1 VTAPDASSEARYVR
15 ICNALWD
22 VLSCTREGRQR
33 VLDALPPYE
42 RVVLAET
49 AGPAIELELV
59 RRRKTMST
67 VLLPIFPVT
76 YFAFVAREGADGVLR
91 LLESRAWRERRPQP
105 GSSFPPAAST
115 SEAFVQYLDVI
126 GWPARQYHW
135 VREAFAFERAYL
147 FGGPTPPG
155 RRIDGATVRLAES
168 AWVAEASFDVPAM
181 GQALLEQGRC
191 DPWEDALALLKP
203 PPAPH
208 AVLCVPRAG
217 RIRRVRLSG
226 PALAALRWVWDGAVA
241 VPHGAVARPGF
252 LRMRDAGLVQTAAS

>member
-1 VTAPDASSEARYVR
+1 MTAPDASGAVRYVR

-22 VLSCTREGRQR
+22 MLSCTSEGRQR
-33 VLDALPPYE
+33 MLEALPPYE
-42 RVVLAET
+42 RAVLSET
-49 AGPAIELELV
+49 AGPSVELELA

-67 VLLPIFPVT
+67 VLLRVFPVT

-91 LLESRAWRERRPQP
+91 LLESRAWRGRRPQP

-115 SEAFVQYLDVI
+115 SEAFVQYLDAI

-135 VREAFAFERAYL
+135 VREALAFERAYL

-155 RRIDGATVRLAES
+155 RRIDGVTVRLAES
-168 AWVAEASFDVPAM
+168 TWVAEASFDVPAM
-181 GQALLEQGRC
+181 GQALLEQGRF

-203 PPAPH
+203 PPAPR

-217 RIRRVRLSG
+217 QIRRVRLSG
-226 PALAALRWVWDGAVA
+226 PTLSALRWVWDDAIA
-241 VPHGAVARPGF
+241 VPQGALASPGF
-252 LRMRDAGLVQTAAS
+252 LRMRGAGLVQTAAP